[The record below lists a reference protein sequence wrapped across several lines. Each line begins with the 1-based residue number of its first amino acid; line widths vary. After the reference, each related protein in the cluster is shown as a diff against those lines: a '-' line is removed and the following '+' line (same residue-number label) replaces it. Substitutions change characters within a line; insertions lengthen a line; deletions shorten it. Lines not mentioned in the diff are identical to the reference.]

1 MADYETKIKLETRRD
16 LPSKVQESVQ
26 AYQRAADAYGAAAL
40 RDVDDPRQNCDEGS
54 YFIQTTLT
62 PGTGIIAQAS
72 LTAYDATKPTL
83 LVKNGNTASS
93 RTRLYLD
100 YIRLLV
106 SVAGA
111 AATSFRY
118 RMHGD
123 IAGTERYASGGTAL
137 GAATGSVKAATNPN
151 MDSSAASAAQVYLG
165 AITANAASASE
176 RLLSNGVLRQG
187 LGVAGDQFTFVF
199 GGGRGAAGAG
209 SILTPLTTVMQD
221 RVIPVHPVILG
232 PQQSFLLHIFGAA
245 LTTAVTF
252 ELEMGYT
259 ER

>member
-1 MADYETKIKLETRRD
+1 MSDYETKVRLETRRA
-16 LPSKVQESVQ
+16 LPSKTPDGFY
-26 AYQRAADAYGAAAL
+26 AYQRAADQYGAAAT
-40 RDVDDPRQNCDEGS
+40 RDVDDPRQSCEEGS
-54 YFIQTTLT
+54 YFVQTTLT
-62 PGTGIIAQAS
+62 PGTGIIAHAS

-83 LVKNGNTASS
+83 LIKNANTADS
-93 RTRLYLD
+93 RTRIYLD

-118 RMHGD
+118 RMQAEPSGN
-123 IAGTERYASGGTAL
+123 ERYASGGTAL
-137 GAATGSVKAATNPN
+137 GAAAGSVKAASNPN
-151 MDSSAASAAQVYLG
+151 LDSAAASAAQVYFG
-165 AITANAASASE
+165 AVVASAASSNE

-187 LGVAGDQFTFVF
+187 LGVAGDQFTFLF
-199 GGGRGAAGAG
+199 GGGRGNVGA

-221 RVIPVHPVILG
+221 KIIPVHPVILG
-232 PQQSFLLHIFGAA
+232 PGASLLLHIFGAA